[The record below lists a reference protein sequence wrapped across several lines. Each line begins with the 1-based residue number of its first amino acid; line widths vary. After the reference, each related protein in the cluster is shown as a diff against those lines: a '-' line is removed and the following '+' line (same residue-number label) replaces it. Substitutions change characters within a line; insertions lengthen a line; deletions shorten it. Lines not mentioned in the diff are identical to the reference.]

1 MAEPGEPVTTAPRP
15 RWVRLM
21 WLIIG
26 VLLAAALLV
35 HVLTGGFGGH
45 G

>member
-1 MAEPGEPVTTAPRP
+1 MTRHDEPPAAARP

-26 VLLAAALLV
+26 VLLAAALLLHLV
-35 HVLTGGFGGH
+35 TGGFGGH